1 MPNVTV
7 VGAQWGDEGK
17 GKIVD
22 WLSEKADV
30 IVRFQGGHN
39 AGHTLVVNGITYKLK
54 LLPSGIVRKNKI
66 SIIGNGVVVDPWAL
80 LDEIKQIEK
89 QGIKITEKNL
99 YIAENATLILP
110 LHSEHD
116 RIREDAKKTDKIGTT
131 RRGIGP
137 AYEDKVGRRG
147 IRLMDLKNKAS
158 LSKKI
163 DMILFHHNSIRKGLN
178 TKLVNKKKLMNDLKK
193 ISLKILKY
201 SKPTWKK
208 INEFKKK
215 KKTIVFEGAQGML
228 LDIDHGTYPFVT
240 SSNTVAGAAA
250 TGSGC
255 GPDTINYIL
264 SIVKAYTTRV
274 GEGPFPTELK
284 NAIGNQIG
292 KKGKEFGTVTN
303 RKRRCGWFDAVLVKQ
318 SCTISGT
325 KGIALTKIDV
335 LDELKDLYVCVAYK
349 LNGKKIDYFPSSLED
364 QTRAKPVYK
373 KFNGWLT
380 NTSGTKKWKD
390 LPRNAQKYIK
400 FIKSYC
406 GVKISSISTSPRRE
420 DTILLEN
427 PFKKN

>member
-22 WLSEKADV
+22 WLSDKADI

-39 AGHTLVVNGITYKLK
+39 AGHTLVVDGITYKLK

-66 SIIGNGVVVDPWAL
+66 SIIGNGVVIDPWAL
-80 LDEIKQIEK
+80 LEEIKQIEK
-89 QGIKITEKNL
+89 LGIKITNKNL

-110 LHSEHD
+110 LHRELD
-116 RIREDAKKTDKIGTT
+116 GIREDAKNTDKIGTT

-147 IRLMDLKNKAS
+147 IRVIDLLNKKN

-163 DMILFHHNSIRKGLN
+163 DMILFHHNSIRKGLKQ
-178 TKLVNKKKLMNDLKK
+178 KLVNKKKLLNDLNK
-193 ISLKILKY
+193 ISSKILKF
-201 SKPTWKK
+201 SKPVWKK
-208 INEFKKK
+208 IDEFKKK
-215 KKTIVFEGAQGML
+215 KKIIVFEGAQGML

-250 TGSGC
+250 AGSGC

-264 SIVKAYTTRV
+264 GIVKAYTTRV

-284 NAIGNQIG
+284 NKIGNKIG

-335 LDELKDLYVCVAYK
+335 LDEIQDLYICVAYK
-349 LNGKKIDYFPSSLED
+349 LNGKKIDYFPSSLQD
-364 QTRAKPVYK
+364 QTQVRPVYK

-380 NTSGTKKWKD
+380 NTSGIKKWND
-390 LPRNAQKYIK
+390 LPKNAQSYIK
-400 FIKSYC
+400 FIKDYC
-406 GVKISSISTSPRRE
+406 GVKISSISTSPKRE

-427 PFKKN
+427 PFR

>member
-39 AGHTLVVNGITYKLK
+39 AGHTLVVDGITYKLK

-66 SIIGNGVVVDPWAL
+66 SIIGNGVVIDPWAL

-89 QGIKITEKNL
+89 LGIRITNKNL

-110 LHSEHD
+110 LHRELD
-116 RIREDAKKTDKIGTT
+116 GIREDAKNTDSIGTT

-147 IRLMDLKNKAS
+147 IRVMDLANKKN

-163 DMILFHHNSIRKGLN
+163 DMILFHHNSIRKGL
-178 TKLVNKKKLMNDLKK
+178 KKKLINKNKLLRDLNK
-193 ISLKILKY
+193 ISSKILKY
-201 SKPTWKK
+201 SKPVWKK
-208 INEFKKK
+208 IDEFKKK
-215 KKTIVFEGAQGML
+215 KKIIVFEGAQGML

-250 TGSGC
+250 AGSGC
-255 GPDTINYIL
+255 GPDTIKYIL

-284 NAIGNQIG
+284 NEMGNKIG

-318 SCTISGT
+318 SCIISGT

-335 LDELKDLYVCVAYK
+335 LDEIKDLYICVAYK
-349 LNGKKIDYFPSSLED
+349 LNGKKIDYFPSSLQD
-364 QTRAKPVYK
+364 QIQVKPVYK
-373 KFNGWLT
+373 KFDGWLA
-380 NTSGTKKWKD
+380 NTSGIKKWND
-390 LPRNAQKYIK
+390 LPQNAKKYIK
-400 FIKSYC
+400 FIKDYC
-406 GVKISSISTSPRRE
+406 GVKISSVSTSPKRE

-427 PFKKN
+427 PFK

>member
-30 IVRFQGGHN
+30 IIRFQGGHN

-66 SIIGNGVVVDPWAL
+66 SIIGNGVVIDPWAL
-80 LDEIKQIEK
+80 LDEIKQIENL
-89 QGIKITEKNL
+89 GIKINNKNL
-99 YIAENATLILP
+99 YIADNATLILP
-110 LHSEHD
+110 LHRELD
-116 RIREDAKKTDKIGTT
+116 AIREDAKNTNKIGTT

-147 IRLMDLKNKAS
+147 IRVMDLANKS
-158 LSKKI
+158 NLSKKI
-163 DMILFHHNSIRKGLN
+163 DMMLFHHNSIRKGLN
-178 TKLVNKKKLMNDLKK
+178 KKLVKKKKLMSDLIK
-193 ISLKILKY
+193 ISSKILKY
-201 SKPTWKK
+201 SKPVWKK
-208 INEFKKK
+208 IDEFKKK

-240 SSNTVAGAAA
+240 SSNTVPGAVSAG
-250 TGSGC
+250 TGC
-255 GPDTINYIL
+255 GPETINYIL
-264 SIVKAYTTRV
+264 GIVKAYTTRV

-284 NAIGNQIG
+284 NEIGNKIG

-318 SCTISGT
+318 SCIISGT

-335 LDELKDLYVCVAYK
+335 LDELKYLYICVAYK
-349 LNGKKIDYFPSSLED
+349 INGKKIDYFPSSLQD
-364 QTRAKPVYK
+364 QIKVKPVYK
-373 KFNGWLT
+373 KFNGWLVD
-380 NTSGTKKWKD
+380 TSGIKKWKN
-390 LPRNAQKYIK
+390 LPYNAKKYIK
-400 FIKSYC
+400 FIKDYC
-406 GVKISSISTSPRRE
+406 GVKISSISTSPKRE

-427 PFKKN
+427 PFKK

>member
-7 VGAQWGDEGK
+7 VGTQWGDEGK

-30 IVRFQGGHN
+30 VVRFQGGHN
-39 AGHTLVVNGITYKLK
+39 AGHTLVVNNIIYKLK

-66 SIIGNGVVVDPWAL
+66 SIIGNGVVIDPWAL
-80 LDEIKQIEK
+80 LDEIKQLEK
-89 QGIKITEKNL
+89 LGVKITNKNL

-110 LHSEHD
+110 FHRELD
-116 RIREDAKKTDKIGTT
+116 GIREDAKNTDNIGTT

-147 IRLMDLKNKAS
+147 IRVMDLSNKRS
-158 LSKKI
+158 LSKRI
-163 DMILFHHNSIRKGLN
+163 DMILFHHNSIRKGL
-178 TKLVNKKKLMNDLKK
+178 KKKIINKKKLMNDLSK
-193 ISLKILKY
+193 ISFKILKY
-201 SKPTWKK
+201 SKPVWKK
-208 INEFKKK
+208 INEFKKRK
-215 KKTIVFEGAQGML
+215 KIIVFEGAQGML

-240 SSNTVAGAAA
+240 SSNTVAGAASA
-250 TGSGC
+250 GAGC

-264 SIVKAYTTRV
+264 GIVKAYTTRV

-284 NAIGNQIG
+284 NEIGNKIG
-292 KKGKEFGTVTN
+292 RKGKEFGTVTN

-349 LNGKKIDYFPSSLED
+349 LNGKKIDYFPSSLQD
-364 QTRAKPVYK
+364 QIKIKPVYK

-380 NTSGTKKWKD
+380 NTSGIKKWKD
-390 LPRNAQKYIK
+390 LPRNA
-400 FIKSYC
+400 
-406 GVKISSISTSPRRE
+406 
-420 DTILLEN
+420 
-427 PFKKN
+427 

>member
-39 AGHTLVVNGITYKLK
+39 AGHTLVVDGITYKLK

-66 SIIGNGVVVDPWAL
+66 SIIGNGVVIDPWAL

-89 QGIKITEKNL
+89 LGIRITNKNL

-110 LHSEHD
+110 LHRELD
-116 RIREDAKKTDKIGTT
+116 GIREDAKNTDSIGTT

-147 IRLMDLKNKAS
+147 IRVMDLANKKN

-163 DMILFHHNSIRKGLN
+163 DMILFHHNSIRKGL
-178 TKLVNKKKLMNDLKK
+178 KKKLINKSKLLRDLNK
-193 ISLKILKY
+193 ISSKILKY
-201 SKPTWKK
+201 SKPVWKK
-208 INEFKKK
+208 IDEFKKK
-215 KKTIVFEGAQGML
+215 NKIIVFEGAQGML

-250 TGSGC
+250 AGSGC
-255 GPDTINYIL
+255 GPDTIKYIL

-284 NAIGNQIG
+284 NEMGNKIG

-335 LDELKDLYVCVAYK
+335 LDEIKDLYICVAYK
-349 LNGKKIDYFPSSLED
+349 LNGKKIDYFPSSLQD
-364 QTRAKPVYK
+364 QIQVKPVYK
-373 KFNGWLT
+373 KFDGWLA
-380 NTSGTKKWKD
+380 NTSGIKKWND
-390 LPRNAQKYIK
+390 LPQNAKKYIK
-400 FIKSYC
+400 FIKDYC
-406 GVKISSISTSPRRE
+406 GVKISSVSTSPKRE

-427 PFKKN
+427 PFK

>member
-30 IVRFQGGHN
+30 VVRFQGGHN
-39 AGHTLVVNGITYKLK
+39 AGHTLVVNGITYKLN

-66 SIIGNGVVVDPWAL
+66 SMIGNGVVVDPWCL
-80 LDEIKQIEK
+80 INEINQMEK
-89 QGIKITEKNL
+89 LGIKITNKNL

-110 LHSEHD
+110 LHRELD
-116 RIREDAKKTDKIGTT
+116 GIREDAKNTDKIGTT

-147 IRLMDLKNKAS
+147 IRLMDLANKKS

-163 DMILFHHNSIRKGLN
+163 DMILFHHNSIRKGL
-178 TKLVNKKKLMNDLKK
+178 KKKLVSKKKLLQDLNK
-193 ISLKILKY
+193 ISSKILKY
-201 SKPTWKK
+201 SKPVWKK
-208 INEFKKK
+208 IDELKKK
-215 KKTIVFEGAQGML
+215 KKIIVFEGAQGML

-250 TGSGC
+250 AGSGC
-255 GPDTINYIL
+255 SPDTINYIL

-274 GEGPFPTELK
+274 GEGPLPTELK
-284 NAIGNQIG
+284 NEVGNKIG

-318 SCTISGT
+318 SCIISGT
-325 KGIALTKIDV
+325 RGIALTKIDV
-335 LDELKDLYVCVAYK
+335 LDELKDIYICVAYK
-349 LNGKKIDYFPSSLED
+349 LNGKRIDYFPSSL
-364 QTRAKPVYK
+364 QNQMKVRPIYR
-373 KFNGWLT
+373 KFNGWQS
-380 NTSGTKKWKD
+380 NTSGIKKWKD
-390 LPRNAQKYIK
+390 LPKNAKKYIK
-400 FIKSYC
+400 FIKDYC
-406 GVKISSISTSPRRE
+406 GVRISSISTSPKRE

-427 PFKKN
+427 PFKN